1 MMDEVYRNAHC
12 TIAAD
17 CATDGNRGCILDQSA
32 LVIRPCMVYIPQRGP
47 VYCLPPTT
55 LLEQNFESEPLQ
67 QRGWALQERILSPRV
82 LHCTK
87 DQLFWECN
95 EEFRCQT
102 YPRDL
107 RADGDFRKVP
117 RMMAQELWYGDPHL
131 QWNRIVQDYCK
142 RSLTKEEDKLIAIS
156 GIAKVFQSRMLNDT
170 YVAGLW
176 YNSFPLGLLWK
187 VIDPD
192 SITRPD
198 SYRAPS
204 WSWASIDGGISPC
217 NTVTAKDTCML
228 CLDILS
234 SNIDLVSE
242 DPTGQVK
249 GGSLRVCGLM
259 KRAQWPKLIGS
270 SNDSGSLRLTPHE
283 ELLDVLRNP
292 RNFLQFAYD
301 RFTRDFIH
309 PRH

>member
-1 MMDEVYRNAHC
+1 MDNVYRNAHC

-17 CATDGNRGCILDQSA
+17 CAVDSNRGCILDKNA
-32 LVIRPCMVYIPQRGP
+32 VAIGPCIVYIPERGP

-55 LLEQNFESEPLQ
+55 LLEENFETEPLQ

-82 LHCTK
+82 LHCTT

-107 RADGDFRKVP
+107 RANGNFRKVP
-117 RMMAQELWYGDPHL
+117 RMMPQELWYGDPHL
-131 QWNRIVQDYCK
+131 QWNRVIQDYCK
-142 RSLTKEEDKLIAIS
+142 RSLTKEEDKLVAIS
-156 GIAKVFQSRMLNDT
+156 GIAKVFQSRMLDDT
-170 YVAGLW
+170 YVAGQW

-187 VIDPD
+187 VNDPD
-192 SITRPD
+192 SVTRPF

-204 WSWASIDGGISPC
+204 WSWASIDGGILPNNSIA
-217 NTVTAKDTCML
+217 TKDTCLL

-249 GGSLRVCGLM
+249 GGSLHVCGLM
-259 KRAQWPKLIGS
+259 KRAKWPKLFGS
-270 SNDSGSLRLTPHE
+270 LNNSGSLRLTPHE
-283 ELLDVLRNP
+283 ELLDLPQSLGDLPNLP
-292 RNFLQFAYD
+292 
-301 RFTRDFIH
+301 
-309 PRH
+309 